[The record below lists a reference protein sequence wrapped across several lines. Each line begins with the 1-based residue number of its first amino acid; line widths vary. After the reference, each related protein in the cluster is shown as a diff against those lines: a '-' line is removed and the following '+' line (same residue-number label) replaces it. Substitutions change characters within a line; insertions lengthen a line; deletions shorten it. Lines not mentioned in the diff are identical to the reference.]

1 VALTEPAGRRWIL
14 HVDLDQFL
22 AAVEIGRRPE
32 LRGLPVV
39 VGGAGDPTQRGAVA
53 TASYEARAFGVHSGM
68 ALRTAFRRCPQAV
81 FLPSDPDAYNAASDD
96 VMAALRRMPAV
107 VEVIGWD
114 EAFMEVHT
122 DTPEAFAEDVQRQ
135 VREATDLSC
144 AVGIGDN
151 KLRAKLA
158 TGFAKPGGV
167 FRLTKQNWVEVMA
180 ERPTNALWGIGGRT
194 TRKLADLGI
203 HTVRELAAA
212 DPKELAARFGPAI
225 GPWLKWIGHGED
237 LSPVTAEPHVA
248 KSRSREV
255 TFQQDLAD
263 WADVEREVAAV
274 ARRVAADVQADGRPA
289 ARVGVK
295 VRFVPF
301 FTHLRSMKLLAP
313 TDDADELAAAAL
325 EVLRRFQPGRP
336 VRLVG
341 VRAEFAKR
349 PPD

>member
-1 VALTEPAGRRWIL
+1 
-14 HVDLDQFL
+14 
-22 AAVEIGRRPE
+22 
-32 LRGLPVV
+32 
-39 VGGAGDPTQRGAVA
+39 
-53 TASYEARAFGVHSGM
+53 
-68 ALRTAFRRCPQAV
+68 
-81 FLPSDPDAYNAASDD
+81 
-96 VMAALRRMPAV
+96 MAALRRMPAV

-122 DTPEAFAEDVQRQ
+122 DTPEAFAEDVKRQ

-158 TGFAKPGGV
+158 TGFAKPGGI

-203 HTVRELAAA
+203 HTVGELAAA

>member
-289 ARVGVK
+289 GRVGVK

-301 FTHLRSMKLLAP
+301 FTHLRSMKLPAP

-336 VRLVG
+336 VRLLG
-341 VRAEFAKR
+341 VRAEFAERR
-349 PPD
+349 PD